1 MRFGTE
7 KVDVGSQI
15 YLGEV
20 TASEGNNR
28 LMFKFMGRNPLAK
41 AWGLD
46 LINVTFI
53 KI

>member
-28 LMFKFMGRNPLAK
+28 LMFKLMG
-41 AWGLD
+41 
-46 LINVTFI
+46 
-53 KI
+53 